1 MKHLAAIAIL
11 AAIVPAHAQPA
22 NDSALSLDDLQRQL
36 DQAKAARAAAKK
48 TTIHRPAQAKP
59 PSHTPMSVIGQPGWL
74 TTDRGCFLWLGS
86 SRGADLAISWS
97 GVCRPD
103 GNIDGQGTLFVKSQ
117 GGPSQGHSY
126 TLEAVWQDGHL
137 NGHGVMIF
145 SDGMKYDGNFE
156 EFAKSGHGIQTFPDG
171 NKYDG
176 EFLRGD
182 RIGHGV
188 MIYNDGG
195 RYEGEWSNGKFNG
208 HGIDTWPSGARY
220 EGEWLNNMANGAGAY
235 VAADGSVYNG
245 IWTNGC
251 FKDGDRRAAVG
262 ADLSTCP

>member
-48 TTIHRPAQAKP
+48 TTIHRPAPAKP
-59 PSHTPMSVIGQPGWL
+59 ASHTPMSAIGHPGWL

-103 GNIDGQGTLFVKSQ
+103 GNIDGQGTLFGKFQS
-117 GGPSQGHSY
+117 GPSQGQSY

-137 NGHGVMIF
+137 NGHGVMIY
-145 SDGMKYDGNFE
+145 SNGMKYDGDFE
-156 EFAKSGHGIQTFPDG
+156 EFQGTGHGIKTFPDG

-182 RIGHGV
+182 R
-188 MIYNDGG
+188 NG
-195 RYEGEWSNGKFNG
+195 R
-208 HGIDTWPSGARY
+208 GIETWPSGARY